1 MNRRISHRTL
11 GRSIGTLLLVV
22 ASALEPVAEQRPT
35 FKSEAEL
42 VAINVVVTD
51 KQGRTL
57 TNLTEGAFQVSE
69 DNRPQR
75 ITQVTKDPLPLSIA
89 VALDT
94 SASMRGDRFQYARE
108 AIGRLVDLLNPQD
121 EIAIYGFN
129 NWPYSITSWTSS
141 RSAVVMALSDE
152 QPMAAGGFTALF
164 DAVWVGLNLL
174 DTAAARRRAL
184 LIISDGNEEL
194 PGDHW
199 QQGGMSGHT
208 FWRRINVSARDR
220 LPKYLEAVRRS
231 EGLVYAVGISDPRRR
246 GEALDEET
254 LKALV
259 DPTGGFETTV
269 HANADIPS
277 AVERVLNDLR
287 DQYLIGF
294 VPTHPADG
302 KFHKLQVTVRGC
314 DCHARARAGFVHS
327 R

>member
-1 MNRRISHRTL
+1 MHRRIVHRTL
-11 GRSIGTLLLVV
+11 WRSVGTLLIVV
-22 ASALEPVAEQRPT
+22 ASSLEGVADQRPT

-42 VAINVVVTD
+42 VAVNVVVTD

-69 DNRPQR
+69 DSRPQG
-75 ITQVTKDPLPLSIA
+75 ITQFTKDPLPLSIA

-94 SASMRGDRFQYARE
+94 SSSMRLGDRFRYARQ
-108 AIGRLVDLLNPQD
+108 AVWRLIDRLDPQD

-129 NWPYSITSWTSS
+129 NWPYPITSWTSS

-164 DAVWVGLNLL
+164 DAVRVGLNLL

-184 LIISDGNEEL
+184 LIISDGTEEL

-199 QQGGMSGHT
+199 LPGGMSGRT
-208 FWRRINVSARDR
+208 FWPRVNLSARDR
-220 LPKYLEAVRRS
+220 LPKLLEDVRRS
-231 EGLVYAVGISDPRRR
+231 DDAVYIVAIDPSVF
-246 GEALDEET
+246 GPDEET

-259 DPTGGFETTV
+259 DPTGGFVTTV
-269 HANADIPS
+269 HANSDIPR

-294 VPTHPADG
+294 TPTHPADG
-302 KFHKLQVTVRGC
+302 TFHKLQVTVRGC

>member
-1 MNRRISHRTL
+1 MNRRIVHRPL

-51 KQGRTL
+51 QHGRTVTGL
-57 TNLTEGAFQVSE
+57 NEDAFQVSE
-69 DNRPQR
+69 DHQPQR
-75 ITQVTKDPLPLSIA
+75 LTLFTRDPLPLSIA

-94 SASMRGDRFQYARE
+94 SASMRGDRFQYARQ
-108 AIGRLVDLLNPQD
+108 AIWRLVDLLEPKD
-121 EIAIYGFN
+121 EIAVVGFN
-129 NWPYSITSWTSS
+129 NWPYQITPWTSDHK
-141 RSAVVMALSDE
+141 AVVMALSDQ

-164 DAVWVGLNLL
+164 DALHAGLNLL

-184 LIISDGNEEL
+184 LVISDGNEEL
-194 PGDHW
+194 PGDQW
-199 QQGGMSGHT
+199 LRGGMSGHT
-208 FWRRINVSARDR
+208 FLRRLNVSAQDR
-220 LPKYLEAVRRS
+220 LPKYIEAVRRS
-231 EGLVYAVGISDPRRR
+231 EGLVYAVGISDSR
-246 GEALDEET
+246 GEPLDEKT

-259 DPTGGFETTV
+259 DPTGGFVTTV
-269 HANADIPS
+269 DANADVPS

-287 DQYLIGF
+287 AQYLIGF
-294 VPTHPADG
+294 TPTHPPDG

-314 DCHARARAGFVHS
+314 DCHARARAGFVHT